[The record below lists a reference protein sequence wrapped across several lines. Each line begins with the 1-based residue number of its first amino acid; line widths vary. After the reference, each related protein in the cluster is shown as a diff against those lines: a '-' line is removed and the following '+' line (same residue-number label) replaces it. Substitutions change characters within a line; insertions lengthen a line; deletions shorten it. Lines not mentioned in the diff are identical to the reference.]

1 MTCGQSP
8 EPATTDEVWRA
19 IPDYTAYEVSDR
31 GRVRRRLSAAGWS
44 TGHVLRPA
52 AMPSGHLYVLL
63 TQNPGSSRK
72 QFVHRVVALA
82 FLGSPPFQRA
92 LVLHKDDVPDNNVP
106 ENLYW
111 GTQADN
117 VEDARLNRRHRDEPR
132 RRGAQPGEDNS
143 SALLTEA
150 QVRRIKGMLGLR
162 ICGACIA
169 RMHGV
174 RKETIYA
181 IAKGRTWSHVTV
193 EECPWI
199 G

>member
-1 MTCGQSP
+1 MNSHLFDAASAG
-8 EPATTDEVWRA
+8 ENWR
-19 IPDYTAYEVSDR
+19 PVPGYEAYEVSDR
-31 GRVRRRLSAAGWS
+31 GRVRRRQSARGWPAG
-44 TGHVLRPA
+44 HMLRPA
-52 AMPSGHLYVLL
+52 AMPSGHRYVLL
-63 TQNPGSSRK
+63 TEHTGSIRK
-72 QFVHRVVALA
+72 QFVHRLVAMA
-82 FLGSPPFQRA
+82 FLGLPPFPRA

-132 RRGAQPGEDNS
+132 KRGAQPGEDNS
-143 SALLTEA
+143 SALLSEA
-150 QVRRIKGMLGLR
+150 QVRRIKGMLSLR

-169 RMHGV
+169 RLHGV

-181 IAKGRTWSHVTV
+181 IAKGRTWLHVTV
-193 EECPWI
+193 EDCPWI